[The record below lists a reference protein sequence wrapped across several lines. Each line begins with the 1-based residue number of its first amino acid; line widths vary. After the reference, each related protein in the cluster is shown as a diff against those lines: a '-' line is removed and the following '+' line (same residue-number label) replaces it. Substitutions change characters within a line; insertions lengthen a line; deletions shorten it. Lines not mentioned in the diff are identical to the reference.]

1 MNVETDRRLLRS
13 NGRVAHVSLKG
24 QVEAEKF
31 LDGESRQIT
40 VQTAALLASP
50 RGPRERELITGER
63 FTVLAIEGRFSFGFA
78 EKDGYVGYVF
88 NDVLERADEVSHRV
102 SVPRS
107 FRKDS
112 PDIKAW
118 EPVSYLS
125 YGARLMVVEEE
136 GDWARIVLPRDEEFI
151 ECFVPAAHLS
161 PLDAPASDPVAEAA
175 KLLGT
180 PYLWGGNSSF
190 GIDCSGL
197 VQAAYG
203 ACGVTLPPDSDLQAS
218 AGAAIASVNKL
229 APGDLVFWKGHVAMV
244 SGPDQIIHANAHH
257 VAVAYEPLSAAMSRI
272 KESGGG
278 EITALRRIVQ
288 D

>member
-1 MNVETDRRLLRS
+1 MDRRLLRS

-24 QVEAEKF
+24 QVEADRF
-31 LDGESRQIT
+31 VDGESRQIT
-40 VQTAALLASP
+40 VQTAALLAGP

-63 FTVLAIEGRFSFGFA
+63 FTVLAVEGRFSFGFA

-102 SVPRS
+102 SAARS
-107 FRKDS
+107 FRKDT

-125 YGARLMVVEEE
+125 YGARLLVVEEH
-136 GDWARIVLPRDEEFI
+136 GDWARIVLPKDAEFV
-151 ECFVPAAHLS
+151 EGFVPRAHLA
-161 PLDAPASDPVAEAA
+161 PLGTPASDPVAEAA
-175 KLLGT
+175 KLLAT

-203 ACGVTLPPDSDLQAS
+203 ACGVTLPPDSDLQAA
-218 AGAAIASVNKL
+218 AGQEVASIDAL

-244 SGPDQIIHANAHH
+244 SGPDQILHANAHH
-257 VAVAYEPLSAAMSRI
+257 VAVAYEPLSAAINRI
-272 KESGGG
+272 KDSGGG
-278 EITALRRIVQ
+278 VITALRRINTP
-288 D
+288 